1 MKNKIIKFLLLFLS
15 FSIHAL
21 PFNSNL
27 NQKEKETLL
36 NGEILIKNIKNSKNI
51 SLESENHAVS
61 LLINTIKDLNP
72 NYLAEII
79 QVRDIKNNENL
90 MTEMRSALENISDY
104 VGIPY
109 ISSAGGLYELY
120 SKADIIS
127 HEKISDT
134 VTMYKVEFFME
145 PFGTIFAIITIEQT
159 EDYIFY
165 KMINT
170 SKLKFK
176 GITAVNP
183 EKMANCVI
191 LFKEDDKWILYGT
204 GGIKSVRVPFF
215 ETKIEGSFMNR
226 IRTFCKF
233 IFNKI

>member
-27 NQKEKETLL
+27 NQNEKETLL

-109 ISSAGGLYELY
+109 I
-120 SKADIIS
+120 
-127 HEKISDT
+127 
-134 VTMYKVEFFME
+134 
-145 PFGTIFAIITIEQT
+145 
-159 EDYIFY
+159 
-165 KMINT
+165 
-170 SKLKFK
+170 
-176 GITAVNP
+176 
-183 EKMANCVI
+183 
-191 LFKEDDKWILYGT
+191 
-204 GGIKSVRVPFF
+204 
-215 ETKIEGSFMNR
+215 
-226 IRTFCKF
+226 
-233 IFNKI
+233 